1 MSDTTHE
8 ATQGRVRSFIERVE
22 RLEEERKT
30 ISDDIKEVYDEA
42 GGEGF
47 DKKALRNTIR
57 LRKMDRDARDELDTL
72 TELYLSAADGEV
84 AF

>member
-8 ATQGRVRSFIERVE
+8 ATQGRVRSFIERIE
-22 RLEEERKT
+22 QLELEKA
-30 ISDDIKEVYDEA
+30 SVSSDIKEVYDEA

-84 AF
+84 TF